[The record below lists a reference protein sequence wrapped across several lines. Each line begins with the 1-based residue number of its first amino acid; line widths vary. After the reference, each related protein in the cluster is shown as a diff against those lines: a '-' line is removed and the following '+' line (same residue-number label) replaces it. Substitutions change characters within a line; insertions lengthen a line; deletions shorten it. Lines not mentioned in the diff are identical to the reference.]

1 MTKKKILVA
10 DDDSAIVDVLQ
21 ILLED
26 QGYEVLATLNAEDI
40 EALMKKGPDM
50 VLLDIWMS
58 GVNGKDICMKIKA
71 KDTTKDIPVIMFSA
85 NRDTK
90 DIALQ
95 CGADG
100 FICKP
105 FEINELIDIVKK
117 FTDKPEPVN

>member
-10 DDDSAIVDVLQ
+10 DDDPAIVDVLQ

-26 QGYEVLATLNAEDI
+26 QGYEVLSTLNAEGI
-40 EALMKKGPDM
+40 EALVQKKPDM

-58 GVNGKDICMKIKA
+58 GVNGKDICIRIKA
-71 KDTTKDIPVIMFSA
+71 NENTKHIPVVMFSA

-90 DIALQ
+90 EIAME

-100 FICKP
+100 FITKP
-105 FEINELIDIVKK
+105 FEINELIELIQK
-117 FTDKPEPVN
+117 FTDNKS